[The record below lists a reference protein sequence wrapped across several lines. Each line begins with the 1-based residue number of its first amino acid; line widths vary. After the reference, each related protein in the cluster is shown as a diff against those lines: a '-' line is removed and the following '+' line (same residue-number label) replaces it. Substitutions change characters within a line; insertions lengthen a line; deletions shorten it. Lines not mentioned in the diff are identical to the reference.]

1 MNLII
6 NIYIILTGLICVFGE
21 PIEPIYKATLR
32 GLYKKQQDELIHRD
46 FLHYYQEIIAGA
58 KQGAKKYE
66 FTPMCYDV
74 IQKKCKNGLEGHKLW
89 IQENG
94 SLYHQGITQ
103 DIYETEILN
112 KLRETFID
120 SNINKEFNNCCNKY
134 TIEW

>member
-6 NIYIILTGLICVFGE
+6 NILIIMTGLICAFGE
-21 PIEPIYKATLR
+21 PIEPMYKATLR
-32 GLYKKQQDELIHRD
+32 GLYKKQQDELIHND
-46 FLHYYQEIIAGA
+46 FLHHYNEIISGA
-58 KQGAKKYE
+58 KLGVNKYE
-66 FTPMCYDV
+66 FTPLCYEV
-74 IQKKCKNGLEGHKLW
+74 IQQKCKNGSEGHKLW

-94 SLYHQGITQ
+94 SLYRYGITQ
-103 DIYETEILN
+103 EIYESEILN